1 MKILNK
7 KKSLSTPPLTP
18 PLIGAGNTGVGSTPL
33 LWREATSLR
42 FPLLWREATSLRF
55 PLLWRGGARGGV
67 IKLFFRLSRLS
78 LFFRLSRLSLFFL
91 LSLSPLLPAKS
102 QTSSHFLGLGP
113 SRGLDTYLT
122 PEHFSGT
129 GYTYLYIK
137 DFQKRDTLKH
147 WTSTVQH
154 ELDFSSTKDRSR
166 NASNLEGTYNLYL
179 SRYYNLRLL
188 QNLRLQLGGTANACL
203 GFIYNLTSS
212 NNPAQARAA
221 LNLMP
226 SATAAYDFSISR
238 QRFTASYQLQLPLVG
253 LMFSPNYGQSYYE
266 IFSRGNYD
274 HNIVPTTFVSAPTF
288 RQIVSLHWH
297 YSRRYSLSLSY
308 LGNYQQAKV
317 NNLKQHVYTHRFLLG
332 LTKKI

>member
-1 MKILNK
+1 M
-7 KKSLSTPPLTP
+7 
-18 PLIGAGNTGVGSTPL
+18 
-33 LWREATSLR
+33 
-42 FPLLWREATSLRF
+42 
-55 PLLWRGGARGGV
+55 
-67 IKLFFRLSRLS
+67 IK

-137 DFQKRDTLKH
+137 DFQKSDTLKH
-147 WTSTVQH
+147 WTTTVQH

-166 NASNLEGTYNLYL
+166 NASNLEGTYNLYF
-179 SRYYNLRLL
+179 SRYYNLHPL